1 MNDRIRQLLLQI
13 SALEDELN
21 LAVREQGGRLRYQIE
36 GRRVVFEQAMR
47 ETHRRVKLGVFRW
60 FLTVRPQNYFTMP
73 VIYGMA
79 LPMLALDLCVS
90 LYQWICFPVY
100 GIARVKRTDYFVFD
114 HRHLAYLNIIEKSH
128 CLYCSYAVGLL
139 AFASEVVA
147 RTEQYFCPI
156 KHARRVHG
164 AHSRYKDFMEYGESE
179 DFHARLEAYRSALA
193 EESVRNDK
201 PQGGSDADK

>member
-13 SALEDELN
+13 DSLQDELN
-21 LAVREQGGRLRYQIE
+21 AAIREQGGRLRYQIE
-36 GRRVVFEQAMR
+36 GRRVVFEQVIS
-47 ETHRRVKLGVFRW
+47 ETHQRVRLGLFRW
-60 FLTVRPQNYFTMP
+60 FLTVRPQNYLTMP

-100 GIARVKRTDYFVFD
+100 GIARVKRSDYFVLD
-114 HRHLAYLNIIEKSH
+114 HQHLAYLNIIEKGH

-139 AFASEVVA
+139 AFASEVTA

-156 KHARRVHG
+156 KHAVRVLG
-164 AHSRYKDFMEYGESE
+164 AHARYKDFMEYGESE
-179 DFHARLEAYRSALA
+179 DFHARLEAYRMQLGKEKSGP
-193 EESVRNDK
+193 ES
-201 PQGGSDADK
+201 PQCGMPPR